1 MVAEPLSVV
10 LLPSMRFGRLYSKQ
24 ADGKACYL
32 TTEGQLVCEHGE
44 LSSTISFWTSLE
56 KRARADGLDPP
67 PRGGFNSPSMCD
79 CQTTEGLNV
88 QVPEDV
94 LLPAKPDSLFEFLE
108 VTNTETIKVKG
119 REARLIPHVRGPAFV
134 STVGTV
140 TCRHGAS
147 RRSLIKKERA
157 TAESTRLP
165 KCGCKLGQL
174 SMNGG
179 LKSLQLG
186 KFAKLKV
193 QA

>member
-1 MVAEPLSVV
+1 MVAEPLV
-10 LLPSMRFGRLYSKQ
+10 LLPSMRFARLYSKQ
-24 ADGKACYL
+24 VDGKASYL

-67 PRGGFNSPSMCD
+67 LRGGFHNPSVCD

-88 QVPEDV
+88 QVPADV
-94 LLPAKPDSLFEFLE
+94 LPPTKPNSLFEFLE
-108 VTNTETIKVKG
+108 AIDAEAIKIKG
-119 REARLIPHVRGPAFV
+119 REARRIPHLCDAAFV

-157 TAESTRLP
+157 TTDSKRLP
-165 KCGCKLGQL
+165 KCGCKLGPL
-174 SMNGG
+174 SMHGG
-179 LKSLQLG
+179 LKGLQLG
-186 KFAKLKV
+186 KFCKLKV
-193 QA
+193 PA